1 MVVICAAGCGK
12 KAQHSERGS
21 QDGGGV
27 AEETRAPR
35 VRMPYVVPEAG
46 VHFNPPLSWDP
57 DRIQV
62 VTLSGHEAAAQQAGA
77 DYSVSFDYKAEQ
89 PSHENSP
96 LLRLFVLRRSQWNK
110 VANGSNAPGEV
121 IDSTGDWV
129 FVASLPKNIPYRS
142 DLLDADQFAQM
153 RISLDEVK
161 DAFTVESSGPSDT
174 SLRAESKR

>member
-1 MVVICAAGCGK
+1 MSVVACVAGCGK
-12 KAQHSERGS
+12 KAQHSNEL
-21 QDGGGV
+21 GGQTGTV

-62 VTLSGHEAAAQQAGA
+62 VTLAGPDAAAQQPGA
-77 DYSVSFDYKAEQ
+77 DYLVSFQYKAEQ
-89 PSHENSP
+89 PSHRNEP
-96 LLRLFVLRRSQWNK
+96 LLRLFVLRRAQWNRISSG
-110 VANGSNAPGEV
+110 ANAPGAL

-129 FVASLPKNIPYRS
+129 FVASLPRDIPYRR

-153 RISLDEVK
+153 RVSLEEVK
-161 DAFTVESSGPSDT
+161 DSFTVESGGPSDT
-174 SLRAESKR
+174 SVSQRR